1 MPIATDGPSEAAAA
15 LPTVIDPVR
24 VERNERYVRRRFW
37 NTLRAN
43 LHRVPFLEQALA
55 AFFCATDPQTP
66 FKAKAILMAA
76 LAYFVLPADSIP
88 DWLIAVGFVDDA
100 AVLAAAVHA
109 VRSNLKPEHEERA
122 HAALR
127 KEQQMKP
134 AAGDASGMKPA
145 GNG

>member
-1 MPIATDGPSEAAAA
+1 MQTATDGTTEAAGAS
-15 LPTVIDPVR
+15 PTVIDPIR

-100 AVLAAAVHA
+100 AVLATAVQA
-109 VRSNLKPEHEERA
+109 VRTNLRPEHQDRA
-122 HAALR
+122 RAALR
-127 KEQQMKP
+127 KEQRMKGP
-134 AAGDASGMKPA
+134 AEG
-145 GNG
+145 

>member
-1 MPIATDGPSEAAAA
+1 MQTATDGTTDAAGA
-15 LPTVIDPVR
+15 LPAVIDPIR
-24 VERNERYVRRRFW
+24 VERDERYVRRRFW

-43 LHRVPFLEQALA
+43 LHRIPFLEQALA

-100 AVLAAAVHA
+100 AVLATAVQA
-109 VRSNLKPEHEERA
+109 VRSNLRPEHHDRA
-122 HAALR
+122 RATLR
-127 KEQQMKP
+127 KEQRMK
-134 AAGDASGMKPA
+134 DPA
-145 GNG
+145 GGPAGH